1 MYNVRRILIS
11 AATFALCAG
20 AAAPVLAAPPV
31 EFDSHVEAV
40 RKDAGTPGVAIA
52 IVENG
57 EVTLAKGY
65 GTRKIGTN
73 DKVDADTIFMIGS
86 TGKAFTTAAL
96 ATLVDAGK
104 IGWDDP
110 VINHIPWF
118 QMYDSWVTREM
129 TVRDLLV
136 HRSGL
141 PLGAGD
147 LLYVPRGDISRE
159 ELVRR
164 LRFIKPDTSFRSQY
178 AYDNILYAVAGQLI
192 QEVSGQSWEDY
203 MHDHVFAAAGF
214 KSAAATDAVHFGN
227 SNRAFPHGR
236 VGGTVRGLSDQKLLD
251 ERDQLGRAAAPA
263 GMIAMSANDMAR
275 WLQIQ
280 LAHGATP
287 EGGRLFSEQAGLE
300 MWKPV
305 TPMPIAPPR
314 KGLEDMTPSYQAY
327 ALGWQ
332 VQDYHGTQIV
342 WHAGGLFGFTSIVV
356 LIPEKNVGFAIEV
369 NAEDIQPRYGL
380 MYELLDHYL
389 DRPHQDWPEKFGTYL
404 DERLAAAAAVVNTAR
419 EEPVAIGPSLE
430 VGRYAGT
437 YVDPWY
443 GKLVVTA
450 KARDLSVNF
459 TTTPGM
465 TGRLKHWQYDTF
477 VTQFDD
483 KSIEPAYLT
492 FAIGAAGEVTGIT
505 ARAVS
510 PIADFSFDYHHLNF
524 VPADKKE

>member
-1 MYNVRRILIS
+1 MNNICRMLFSVAAIAVS
-11 AATFALCAG
+11 AS
-20 AAAPVLAAPPV
+20 AAAPILAAPPAD
-31 EFDSHVEAV
+31 FDRHVEAV

-65 GTRKIGTN
+65 GTRKIGTS
-73 DKVDADTIFMIGS
+73 DKVDSDTIFMIGS
-86 TGKAFTTAAL
+86 TGKAFTSAAL

-110 VINHIPWF
+110 VIDHMPWF
-118 QMYDSWVTREM
+118 QMYDSWVTREI

-141 PLGAGD
+141 GLGAGD
-147 LLYVPRGDISRE
+147 LLYVPRGDISRR

-164 LRFIKPDTSFRSQY
+164 LRYIKPETSFRSEY

-192 QEVSGQSWEDY
+192 EEVSGQSWEAY
-203 MHDHVFAAAGF
+203 MHDHVFAPAAL
-214 KSAAATDAVHFGN
+214 KSAAATDAAHFGN
-227 SNRAFPHGR
+227 ANRAFPHGR
-236 VGGTVRGLSDQKLLD
+236 VGGPVRGLSDLKLLD

-263 GMIAMSANDMAR
+263 GMIAMSANDLAR

-287 EGGRLFSEQAGLE
+287 EGGRLFSEQVGRE

-305 TPMPIAPPR
+305 TPMPIAPAR
-314 KGLEDMTPSYQAY
+314 EGLEDMTPTYQAY

-332 VQDYHGTQIV
+332 VQDYKGTQIV
-342 WHAGGLFGFTSIVV
+342 WHAGGVFGFTSVVV
-356 LIPEKNVGFAIEV
+356 LIPEKNVGFAIEL
-369 NAEDIQPRYGL
+369 NSEDIQPRFGL
-380 MYELLDHYL
+380 MYQLLDHYL
-389 DRPHQDWPEKFGTYL
+389 DQPRQDWPEKFAGYL
-404 DERLAAAAAVVNTAR
+404 RDRLATAAAVVNKASA
-419 EEPVAIGPSLE
+419 EPVAIGPSLP
-430 VGRYAGT
+430 VDRYAGT

-450 KARDLSVNF
+450 SGGELGVNF

-483 KSIEPAYLT
+483 KAIEPAYLT

-510 PIADFSFDYHHLNF
+510 PIADFSFNYSDLEF
-524 VPADKKE
+524 APEEGKK

>member
-1 MYNVRRILIS
+1 MFDLRPVLLS
-11 AATFALCAG
+11 AVAVATCA
-20 AAAPVLAAPPV
+20 ASLPALAAPPAN
-31 EFDSHVEAV
+31 FDNHVEEV

-65 GTRKIGTN
+65 GIRKIGT
-73 DKVDADTIFMIGS
+73 DAKVDADTIFMIGS
-86 TGKAFTTAAL
+86 TGKAFTSAAL

-110 VINHIPWF
+110 VIDHMPWF

-164 LRFIKPDTSFRSQY
+164 LRYIKPDTSFRSEY

-192 QEVSGQSWEDY
+192 EEVSGKSWEDY
-203 MHDHVFAAAGF
+203 MHDHVFAPAGL
-214 KSAAATDAVHFGN
+214 KSGAATDAAHFGN
-227 SNRAFPHGR
+227 ANRAYPHGR
-236 VGGTVRGLSDQKLLD
+236 VGGVVRGLSDQKLLD

-280 LAHGATP
+280 LAYGATP
-287 EGGRLFSEQAGLE
+287 EGDRLFSEEAGRE

-314 KGLEDMTPSYQAY
+314 KGLEDMTPTYQAY

-369 NAEDIQPRYGL
+369 NAEDIEPRYGL

-389 DRPHQDWPEKFGTYL
+389 DRPRQDWPEKFGSYL
-404 DERLAAAAAVVNTAR
+404 DERLAAAAAVVTAAR
-419 EEPVAIGPSLE
+419 AEPADIGPSLP
-430 VGRYAGT
+430 VDRYAGT

-443 GKLVVTA
+443 GKLVVSA
-450 KARDLSVNF
+450 AGKGLNVNF
-459 TTTPGM
+459 ATTPGM
-465 TGRLKHWQYDTF
+465 NGRLKHWQYDTF
-477 VTQFDD
+477 VTEFDD
-483 KSIEPAYLT
+483 PSIEPAYLT

-505 ARAVS
+505 AKAVS

-524 VPADKKE
+524 VPAGKEQ